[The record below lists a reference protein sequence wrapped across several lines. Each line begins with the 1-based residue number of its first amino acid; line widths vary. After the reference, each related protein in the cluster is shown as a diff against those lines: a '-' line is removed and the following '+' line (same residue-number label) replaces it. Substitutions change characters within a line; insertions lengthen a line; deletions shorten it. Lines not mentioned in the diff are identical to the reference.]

1 MVVIKSG
8 FKSKFKSKSAPVDYG
23 GDQVSW
29 YTVDYGGDQVSWYII
44 EFMINRPKNKIRK
57 ICQIFY

>member
-1 MVVIKSG
+1 MGVIKSG

-29 YTVDYGGDQVSWYII
+29 YTIDYGGDQVSWYII
-44 EFMINRPKNKIRK
+44 VIHGIDSLQSLVS
-57 ICQIFY
+57 CYV